1 MINRNDFLKEWYYKE
16 EERRNNLDN
25 SLNIPIGI
33 LTALVA
39 GIYYLL
45 SRYNYL
51 EDHLFFKITFI
62 IIILVTIIFWI
73 VSIYFV
79 LLSYNR
85 MYKGFDYKTFPS
97 AKFIKNEYDVLKE
110 YYEQNKDDLGLEITV
125 DLLVDNNI
133 EEILCECVENNTNN
147 NDNKAYFLYK
157 SKIHL
162 INCIISIFIAV
173 IFFSINY
180 IVHEKEDIYKIEI
193 MSNRNPPP
201 PPRPQP
207 PKVVK
212 QSEPPRA
219 NPPARRQPPTPPSP
233 PRR

>member
-16 EERRNNLDN
+16 EERRNNIDN

-45 SRYNYL
+45 SKYNYL
-51 EDHLFFKITFI
+51 EGNLVLKCIFI
-62 IIILVTIIFWI
+62 IFILLTISFWI
-73 VSIYFV
+73 VSIYYV
-79 LLSYNR
+79 LLSYNK
-85 MYKGFDYKTFPS
+85 MYSGFDFKAFPC
-97 AKFIKNEYDVLKE
+97 ANFIKNEYDKLKI
-110 YYEQNKDDLGLEITV
+110 YYDENKDDFSPEITLEI
-125 DLLVDNNI
+125 LVENNV
-133 EEILCECVENNTNN
+133 EEILSECVENNVNN
-147 NDNKAYFLYK
+147 NDAKAYFLYK

-162 INCIISIFIAV
+162 INCIISIFATI

-180 IVHEKEDIYKIEI
+180 IQHEKEDIYKIEI
-193 MSNRNPPP
+193 MSRNVPP

-219 NPPARRQPPTPPSP
+219 NPPAPRQPSTPPSP

>member
-1 MINRNDFLKEWYYKE
+1 MIDRNDFLKEWYYKE

-45 SRYNYL
+45 SKYNYL
-51 EDHLFFKITFI
+51 EDNFFLKAIFI
-62 IIILVTIIFWI
+62 ILILLTIVFWI

-85 MYKGFDYKTFPS
+85 MYKGFDYKAFPC
-97 AKFIKNEYDVLKE
+97 AKFIKNEYDKLQE
-110 YYEQNKDDLGLEITV
+110 YYDENKDDLSSEITLEI
-125 DLLVDNNI
+125 LVNNNV
-133 EEILCECVENNTNN
+133 EEILSECVENNVNN
-147 NDNKAYFLYK
+147 NDNKAYYLYK

-162 INCIISIFIAV
+162 INCIISIFITI

-180 IVHEKEDIYKIEI
+180 IQHEKEDVYKIEI
-193 MSNRNPPP
+193 MSEKNPPP

-212 QSEPPRA
+212 QSQPPRT
-219 NPPARRQPPTPPSP
+219 NPIAPKSPPRPSP
-233 PRR
+233 PSKK